1 MTSLGFG
8 DEGSPPRAR
17 GAHPPG
23 EDHCGVYR
31 ITPACAGSTCERG
44 RARSHPS
51 DHPRLRGEHFASASF
66 GSSTTGSP
74 PPARG
79 AQIVGAV
86 GPVARRITPACAGS
100 TCRQSVRTLPDRDHP
115 RLRGEHP
122 YLSCCPIG
130 PAGSPPPARGAHT
143 LTFCDGSKDR
153 ITPACAGSTR
163 LVALEPPV
171 RQDHPRLRGEHS
183 PAALVQMSVTGSPP
197 PARGALSV
205 GEARHRIVGI
215 TPACAGST
223 PSWACGIARSA
234 DHPRLRGEHMGEL
247 DDLGVCCG
255 SPPPARGARAPYAV
269 PPSTVRITPACAG
282 STRHWSAAALNGGDH
297 PRLRGEHSPLR

>member
-100 TCRQSVRTLPDRDHP
+100 TGIRRPCGCLTGDHP
-115 RLRGEHP
+115 RLRGEHLTVK
-122 YLSCCPIG
+122 YLG
-130 PAGSPPPARGAHT
+130 MSP
-143 LTFCDGSKDR
+143 C
-153 ITPACAGSTR
+153 
-163 LVALEPPV
+163 
-171 RQDHPRLRGEHS
+171 
-183 PAALVQMSVTGSPP
+183 GSPP
-197 PARGALSV
+197 PARGALAASRSRSLSRGDHPRLR
-205 GEARHRIVGI
+205 GEHYSDLDNVRTALGSPPPARGALREKRKDTLTRGI

-223 PSWACGIARSA
+223 LLNQGCYVKERRISFTPSRSTGS
-234 DHPRLRGEHMGEL
+234 HGPPVMRKSSPCSLR
-247 DDLGVCCG
+247 
-255 SPPPARGARAPYAV
+255 
-269 PPSTVRITPACAG
+269 
-282 STRHWSAAALNGGDH
+282 AA
-297 PRLRGEHSPLR
+297 